1 MVVAMLRRSEQPVA
15 AVGILRL
22 HLSQWFGV
30 VLRRLQFFGVQHTSA
45 IRRFGSAM
53 RRSCGASCTAF
64 GPFTD
69 RTRSG
74 VASAK
79 IYRSE
84 FEKLAVT
91 DGRSQHFRTGSTSG
105 CR

>member
-1 MVVAMLRRSEQPVA
+1 VAEIWRRFTRPA
-15 AVGILRL
+15 IK
-22 HLSQWFGV
+22 GV
-30 VLRRLQFFGVQHTSA
+30 CIFFGLQHTSA

-53 RRSCGASCTAF
+53 RRSRGASCTAF
-64 GPFTD
+64 GVFTA

-91 DGRSQHFRTGSTSG
+91 DGTIATFQNGFHVGVSVNLR
-105 CR
+105 